1 MFTHNACPALRCC
14 DMVLELSDDVGEARP
29 AATAILVRRASTG
42 HEVLLLKRSDEL
54 KHMPGLWVFPGGKV
68 EAFDQGDNELE
79 QARQGA
85 ARELEEEAGITLPSS
100 SLLVFSHWL
109 TPVVVSRRFSTWFF
123 LTEVS
128 LDCEVTV
135 DGSEIVEHQWWRPAE
150 AIRAHHGGA
159 LPLTPPTLVSLHDL
173 EAERDASLFLTDPG
187 HRTPPRFFPQV
198 VQDADQMV
206 FLYAGDVA
214 YESGD
219 INQPGAQHRMTG
231 RRGIFHYCKGA

>member
-1 MFTHNACPALRCC
+1 
-14 DMVLELSDDVGEARP
+14 MVLELSDDVGEARP

-68 EAFDQGDNELE
+68 EAFDHGDNELE

-173 EAERDASLFLTDPG
+173 EAERDASLFLTDPD